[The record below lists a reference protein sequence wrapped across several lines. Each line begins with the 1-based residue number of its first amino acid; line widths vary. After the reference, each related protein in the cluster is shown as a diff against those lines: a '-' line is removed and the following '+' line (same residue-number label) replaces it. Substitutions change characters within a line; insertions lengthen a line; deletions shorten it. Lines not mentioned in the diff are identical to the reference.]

1 LKMQVTQIRMSDY
14 PGSRAPREIWQT
26 THDPLPELRDG
37 QVAARIDYI
46 SIDPGM
52 TAWIANKR
60 GYMPP
65 VRPGGVM
72 RAFGVAEIIESR
84 SDSLKT
90 GDWITGFLGMR
101 SHGVFNDKDVRPI
114 AVDMAP
120 PELFL
125 SGLGMTGYTAYF
137 GMMDIGQP
145 QAGETVVVSAAA
157 GAVGSIAAQL
167 AKNAGARVIGIA
179 GGQKKCRYLTETLKL
194 DAAIDYKS
202 EDISARLDA
211 LAPDYIDLYYDNVGG
226 DILDLALERMKY
238 RGRIVVCGAV
248 SQYDKMDNPQGP
260 ANYLQIVMQSVKMQ
274 GFTMRDY
281 MHRIPEAVAE
291 LGTGLK
297 DGSLI
302 CRQHIL
308 PGLDSFPDGLEMLL
322 AGGNEGKLLI
332 RVDHQGA

>member
-226 DILDLALERMKY
+226 DILDLALERM
-238 RGRIVVCGAV
+238 
-248 SQYDKMDNPQGP
+248 
-260 ANYLQIVMQSVKMQ
+260 NYLQIVMQSVKMQ

>member
-1 LKMQVTQIRMSDY
+1 MPITQIRMSDY
-14 PGSRAPREIWQT
+14 PGDRAPRDIWET
-26 THDPLPELRDG
+26 THEPLPTLKEG
-37 QVAARIDYI
+37 QVAARIDYV

-52 TAWIANKR
+52 SGWITNKR
-60 GYMPP
+60 NYMPP

-72 RAFGVAEIIESR
+72 RAFGVGEIIESR
-84 SDSLKT
+84 SNHLAV
-90 GDWITGFLGMR
+90 GDWITGFLGVR
-101 SHGVFNDKDVRPI
+101 SHGLFNDKDVRPI
-114 AVDMAP
+114 DISMAA

-145 QAGETVVVSAAA
+145 KAGETVVVSAAA
-157 GAVGSIAAQL
+157 GAVGSMAAQL

-179 GGQKKCRYLTETLKL
+179 GGAEKCLYLSETLKL

-202 EDISARLDA
+202 ENIAARLDE

-226 DILDLALERMKY
+226 EILDLALARMKY
-238 RGRIVVCGAV
+238 QGRVVVCGAI
-248 SQYDKMDNPQGP
+248 SQYGDMDNQQGP
-260 ANYLQIVMQSVKMQ
+260 TNFMQIVTQSIKMQ

-281 MHRIPEAVAE
+281 MHRIPEAVDA
-291 LGTGLK
+291 LAAGLQ

-308 PGLDSFPDGLEMLL
+308 DGLERFPDGFEMLL
-322 AGGNEGKLLI
+322 TGANQGKLLI
-332 RVDHQGA
+332 RVDHADT

>member
-1 LKMQVTQIRMSDY
+1 MTEITQIRMSDY
-14 PGSRAPREIWQT
+14 PGDRPAREVWQT
-26 THDPLPELRDG
+26 THDPLPSLREG
-37 QVAARIDYI
+37 QVAARVDWV

-52 TAWIANKR
+52 TGWISNKR
-60 GYMPP
+60 NYMPP
-65 VRPGGVM
+65 VRPGGAM
-72 RAFGVAEIIESR
+72 RAFGVGEIIESR
-84 SDSLKT
+84 SENLAV

-101 SHGVFNDKDVRPI
+101 SHGVYNDRDVRTI
-114 AVDMAP
+114 DADLAS

-145 QAGETVVVSAAA
+145 QAGETVIVSAAA

-179 GGQKKCRYLTETLKL
+179 GGAEKCSYLTEVLKL

-202 EDISARLDA
+202 ENVAARLDE

-226 DILDLALERMKY
+226 DILDVALERMKY
-238 RGRIVVCGAV
+238 RGRIVVCGAI
-248 SQYDKMDNPQGP
+248 SQYGKTDKQEGP
-260 ANYLQIVMQSVKMQ
+260 SNYLQIVMQSLKVQ

-281 MHRIPEAVAE
+281 MHRVPEAVEVLAK
-291 LGTGLK
+291 GLQ

-308 PGLDSFPDGLEMLL
+308 EGLASFPDGFEMLL
-322 AGGNEGKLLI
+322 TGGNQGKLLI
-332 RVDHQGA
+332 RIDH